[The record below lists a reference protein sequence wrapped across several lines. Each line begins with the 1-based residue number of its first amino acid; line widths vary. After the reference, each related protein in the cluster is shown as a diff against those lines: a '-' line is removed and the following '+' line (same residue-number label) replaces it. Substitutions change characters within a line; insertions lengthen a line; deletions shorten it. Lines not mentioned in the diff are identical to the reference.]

1 MLQGTAHVYCI
12 AMLPGSISTDLSV
25 KALHAMTD
33 GVPSK
38 VTFASFLQFRKAS
51 ESMIITLL
59 GMVTSVSGAPEKA
72 PSPICVIPC
81 GMWTSFFFPM
91 YFNNAVPFFEVT
103 KPCSDPGPNAPE
115 TCL

>member
-51 ESMIITLL
+51 ESMIHAFGNGDFRERCAGKSAFANLCDSLWNVDI
-59 GMVTSVSGAPEKA
+59 V
-72 PSPICVIPC
+72 
-81 GMWTSFFFPM
+81 FFSNVF
-91 YFNNAVPFFEVT
+91 
-103 KPCSDPGPNAPE
+103 
-115 TCL
+115 